1 MDVGGEH
8 YKKLREI
15 LDKLTKE
22 VSEVERTL
30 TRNKTTLGSNEST

>member
-8 YKKLREI
+8 YKKLKEI
-15 LDKLTKE
+15 LDRLTKE